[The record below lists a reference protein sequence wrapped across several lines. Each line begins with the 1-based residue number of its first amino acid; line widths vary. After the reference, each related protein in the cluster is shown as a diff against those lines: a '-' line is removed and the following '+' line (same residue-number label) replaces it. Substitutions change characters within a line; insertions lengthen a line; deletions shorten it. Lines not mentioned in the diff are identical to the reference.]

1 MRGFIITGTSSGI
14 GYELCKL
21 LLESPENKVI
31 GISRT
36 PNIEHTN
43 YHHIALDL
51 NNISEIESIDFPAW
65 SNAEQIN
72 LIHNA
77 GWIGPIQ
84 KIGNQ
89 ELGAIASAYII
100 NLVAPAVLSNQ
111 FISMYKSS
119 QAQKVIL
126 SISSGAAHTAI
137 GGWST
142 YCSSK
147 AGLDMLSKCI
157 DEEYQDIINLSIA
170 PGKVDTPMQNDI
182 RFADEKAFPR
192 LKEFQKYYKDG
203 ELTDAKEVAAKYK
216 EILQNPKNF
225 IQFNRVSDI

>member
-21 LLESPENKVI
+21 LLENPENKVI

-36 PNIEHTN
+36 QNIEHTN
-43 YHHIALDL
+43 YNHIALDL
-51 NNISEIESIDFPAW
+51 NNISEIENIEFPSW
-65 SNAEQIN
+65 SNAAQIS

-100 NLVAPAVLSNQ
+100 NLVAPAVLSSQ
-111 FISMYKSS
+111 FISIYKSS
-119 QAQKVIL
+119 KAQKVIL
-126 SISSGAAHTAI
+126 SVSSGAAHTAI
-137 GGWST
+137 EGWST

-192 LKEFQKYYKDG
+192 LKEFQKYYIDG
-203 ELTDAKEVAAKYK
+203 ELSDAKEVATKYNK
-216 EILQNPKNF
+216 ILQNPRNF
-225 IQFNRVSDI
+225 LQLNRVSDI

>member
-1 MRGFIITGTSSGI
+1 MKGFIITGTSSGI
-14 GYELCKL
+14 GHELCKL
-21 LLESPENKVI
+21 LLENPDNKVI
-31 GISRT
+31 GIGRT
-36 PNIEHTN
+36 QNIEHTN
-43 YHHIALDL
+43 YNHIALDL
-51 NNISEIESIDFPAW
+51 NNISEIENIEFPSW
-65 SNAEQIN
+65 SNAAQIS

-100 NLVAPAVLSNQ
+100 NLVAPAVLSSH
-111 FISMYKSS
+111 FISIYKRSK
-119 QAQKVIL
+119 AQNVIL
-126 SISSGAAHTAI
+126 SVSSGAAHSAI
-137 GGWST
+137 EGWST

-203 ELTDAKEVAAKYK
+203 ELADAKEVAAKYK
-216 EILQNPKNF
+216 EILQNPKNYL
-225 IQFNRVSDI
+225 QLNRITDI

>member
-1 MRGFIITGTSSGI
+1 MKGFIITGTSSGI
-14 GYELCKL
+14 GYELCRL
-21 LLESPENKVI
+21 LLDDPENKVI

-36 PNIEHTN
+36 QNIEHTN

-51 NNISEIESIDFPAW
+51 NNISEIESIDFPSW
-65 SNAEQIN
+65 SNAEQIS

-89 ELGAIASAYII
+89 ELGAIASAYMI
-100 NLVAPAVLSNQ
+100 NLVGPAVLSSQ
-111 FISMYKSS
+111 FISIYKSS
-119 QAQKVIL
+119 KAQKVIL
-126 SISSGAAHTAI
+126 SVSSGAAHNAI
-137 GGWST
+137 EGWST

-147 AGLDMLSKCI
+147 AGLNMLSKCI
-157 DEEYQDIINLSIA
+157 DEEYHDIINLSIA

-192 LKEFQKYYKDG
+192 LKEFQNYYTDG
-203 ELTDAKEVAAKYK
+203 ELADVKEVAAKYNK
-216 EILQNPKNF
+216 ILQNPKKF
-225 IQFNRVSDI
+225 LQLNRISDI

>member
-1 MRGFIITGTSSGI
+1 MKGFIITGTSSGI
-14 GYELCKL
+14 GHELCKL
-21 LLESPENKVI
+21 LLENPDNKVI
-31 GISRT
+31 GIGRT
-36 PNIEHTN
+36 QNIEHTN
-43 YHHIALDL
+43 YNHIALDL
-51 NNISEIESIDFPAW
+51 NNISEIENIEFPSW
-65 SNAEQIN
+65 SNAAQIS

-100 NLVAPAVLSNQ
+100 NLVAPAVLSSQ
-111 FISMYKSS
+111 FISIYKSS
-119 QAQKVIL
+119 KAQKVIL
-126 SISSGAAHTAI
+126 SVSSGAAHSAI
-137 GGWST
+137 EGWST

-203 ELTDAKEVAAKYK
+203 ELTDAKEVASKYNK
-216 EILQNPKNF
+216 ILQNPKNYL
-225 IQFNRVSDI
+225 QLNRISNI

>member
-14 GYELCKL
+14 GHELCKL
-21 LLESPENKVI
+21 LLENPNYRVI
-31 GISRT
+31 GIGRT
-36 PNIEHTN
+36 QNIKHTN
-43 YHHIALDL
+43 YHHFALDL
-51 NNISEIESIDFPAW
+51 NNISEIGNIVFPEW
-65 SNAEQIN
+65 TNAEQIS
-72 LIHNA
+72 LIQNA

-89 ELGAIASAYII
+89 ELGAISSAYII

-111 FISMYKSS
+111 FIKMYKSS
-119 QAQKVIL
+119 KAQKVIL

-157 DEEYQDIINLSIA
+157 DEEYQEIINLSIA

-192 LKEFQKYYKDG
+192 LKEFQNYYKDG
-203 ELTDAKEVAAKYK
+203 ELTDAKEVAFKYK
-216 EILQNPKNF
+216 KILENPKKF
-225 IQFNRVSDI
+225 VQLKRIIDI

>member
-21 LLESPENKVI
+21 LLENPENKVI

-36 PNIEHTN
+36 QNIEHTN

-51 NNISEIESIDFPAW
+51 NNISEIESIDFPSW
-65 SNAEQIN
+65 SNAEQIS

-84 KIGNQ
+84 KLGNQ

-100 NLVAPAVLSNQ
+100 NLIAPAVLSNL
-111 FISMYKSS
+111 FICMYKDSK
-119 QAQKVIL
+119 AQKVIL
-126 SISSGAAHTAI
+126 SVSSGAAHTAI
-137 GGWST
+137 EGWST

-203 ELTDAKEVAAKYK
+203 KLADAKEVAAKYK

-225 IQFNRVSDI
+225 LQLNRVSEI

>member
-1 MRGFIITGTSSGI
+1 MKGFIITGTSSGI
-14 GYELCKL
+14 GYELCRL
-21 LLESPENKVI
+21 LLDNPENKVI

-36 PNIEHTN
+36 QNIEHTN

-51 NNISEIESIDFPAW
+51 NNISEIESIDFPSW
-65 SNAEQIN
+65 SNAEQIS

-89 ELGAIASAYII
+89 ELGAIASAYMI
-100 NLVAPAVLSNQ
+100 NLVGPAVLSSQ
-111 FISMYKSS
+111 FISIYKSS
-119 QAQKVIL
+119 KAQKVIL
-126 SISSGAAHTAI
+126 SVSSGAAHNAI
-137 GGWST
+137 EGWST

-147 AGLDMLSKCI
+147 AGLNMLSKCI
-157 DEEYQDIINLSIA
+157 DEEYHDIINLSIA

-192 LKEFQKYYKDG
+192 LKEFQNYYKEG
-203 ELTDAKEVAAKYK
+203 ELADVKEVAAKYNK
-216 EILQNPKNF
+216 ILQNPKKF
-225 IQFNRVSDI
+225 LQLNRISDI

>member
-1 MRGFIITGTSSGI
+1 MKGFIITGTSSGI
-14 GYELCKL
+14 GHELCKL
-21 LLESPENKVI
+21 LLENPDNKVI
-31 GISRT
+31 GIGRT
-36 PNIEHTN
+36 QNIEHTN
-43 YHHIALDL
+43 YNHIALDL
-51 NNISEIESIDFPAW
+51 NNISEIENIEFPSW
-65 SNAEQIN
+65 SNAAQIS

-100 NLVAPAVLSNQ
+100 NLVAPAVLSSQ
-111 FISMYKSS
+111 FISIYKSS
-119 QAQKVIL
+119 KAEKVIL
-126 SISSGAAHTAI
+126 SVSSGAADSAI
-137 GGWST
+137 EGWST

-192 LKEFQKYYKDG
+192 LKEFQKYYTDG
-203 ELTDAKEVAAKYK
+203 ELTDAKEVAAKYNK
-216 EILQNPKNF
+216 ILHNPKNYLQLKR
-225 IQFNRVSDI
+225 ITNI

>member
-1 MRGFIITGTSSGI
+1 MKGFIITGTSSGI
-14 GYELCKL
+14 GYELCRL
-21 LLESPENKVI
+21 LLDNPENKVI

-36 PNIEHTN
+36 QNIEHTN

-51 NNISEIESIDFPAW
+51 NNISEIESIDFPSW
-65 SNAEQIN
+65 SNAEQIS

-89 ELGAIASAYII
+89 ELGAIASAYMI
-100 NLVAPAVLSNQ
+100 NLVGPAVLSSQ
-111 FISMYKSS
+111 FISIYKSS
-119 QAQKVIL
+119 KAQKVIL
-126 SISSGAAHTAI
+126 SVSSGAAHNAI
-137 GGWST
+137 EGWST

-147 AGLDMLSKCI
+147 AGLNMLSKCI
-157 DEEYQDIINLSIA
+157 DEEYHDIINLSIA

-192 LKEFQKYYKDG
+192 LKEFQNYYKDG
-203 ELTDAKEVAAKYK
+203 ELADVKEVAAKYNK
-216 EILQNPKNF
+216 ILQNPKKF
-225 IQFNRVSDI
+225 LQLNRISDI

>member
-21 LLESPENKVI
+21 LLENPDDKVI

-36 PNIEHTN
+36 QNIEHIN

-51 NNISEIESIDFPAW
+51 NNISEIESIDFPLW
-65 SNAEQIN
+65 SNAEQIS

-89 ELGAIASAYII
+89 EISTITSAYTI

-182 RFADEKAFPR
+182 RLADEKAFPR
-192 LKEFQKYYKDG
+192 LKEFQNYYKDG
-203 ELTDAKEVAAKYK
+203 ELADSKEVAAKYK
-216 EILQNPKNF
+216 EILQNPENF
-225 IQFNRVSDI
+225 LQLNRVTDI

>member
-1 MRGFIITGTSSGI
+1 MRGFIIRGTSSGI

-21 LLESPENKVI
+21 LLENPKNKVI

-36 PNIEHTN
+36 QNIEHTN

-51 NNISEIESIDFPAW
+51 NNISEIESIDFPSW
-65 SNAEQIN
+65 SNAEQIS

-89 ELGAIASAYII
+89 EIGAIASAYFI
-100 NLVAPAVLSNQ
+100 NLVAPAILSSQ
-111 FISMYKSS
+111 FISIYKSS
-119 QAQKVIL
+119 KAQKVIL
-126 SISSGAAHTAI
+126 SVSSGAAHTAI
-137 GGWST
+137 EGWST

-170 PGKVDTPMQNDI
+170 PGKVDTQMQNDI

-203 ELTDAKEVAAKYK
+203 ELADAKEVAAKYK
-216 EILQNPKNF
+216 KILQDPKNYL
-225 IQFNRVSDI
+225 QLNRITDI

>member
-21 LLESPENKVI
+21 LLENPENKVI

-36 PNIEHTN
+36 QNIEHTN

-51 NNISEIESIDFPAW
+51 NNISEIESIDFPSW
-65 SNAEQIN
+65 SNAEQIS

-119 QAQKVIL
+119 KAQKVIL
-126 SISSGAAHTAI
+126 SMSSGAAHTAI
-137 GGWST
+137 EGWST

-147 AGLDMLSKCI
+147 AGLEMLSKCI
-157 DEEYQDIINLSIA
+157 DEEYKDIINLSIA
-170 PGKVDTPMQNDI
+170 PGKVDAPMQNDI

-192 LKEFQKYYKDG
+192 LKEFKKYYKDG
-203 ELTDAKEVAAKYK
+203 ELADAKEVATKYK
-216 EILQNPKNF
+216 KILQNPKNF
-225 IQFNRVSDI
+225 LQLNRVSDI

>member
-1 MRGFIITGTSSGI
+1 MKGFIITGTSSGI
-14 GYELCKL
+14 GHELCKL
-21 LLESPENKVI
+21 LLENPDNKVI
-31 GISRT
+31 GIGRT
-36 PNIEHTN
+36 QNIEHTN
-43 YHHIALDL
+43 YNHIALDL
-51 NNISEIESIDFPAW
+51 NNISEIENIEFPSW
-65 SNAEQIN
+65 SNAAQIS

-100 NLVAPAVLSNQ
+100 NLVAPAVLSSQ
-111 FISMYKSS
+111 FISIYKSS
-119 QAQKVIL
+119 KAQKVIL
-126 SISSGAAHTAI
+126 SVSSGAAHSAI
-137 GGWST
+137 EGWST

-157 DEEYQDIINLSIA
+157 DEEYQDIINLSLA

-203 ELTDAKEVAAKYK
+203 ELTDAKEVAAKYNK
-216 EILQNPKNF
+216 ILQNPKNYL
-225 IQFNRVSDI
+225 QLNRISNI

>member
-21 LLESPENKVI
+21 LLENPENKVI

-36 PNIEHTN
+36 QNIEHTN

-51 NNISEIESIDFPAW
+51 NNISEIESIDFPLW
-65 SNAEQIN
+65 SNAEQIS

-100 NLVAPAVLSNQ
+100 NLVAPAVLSSQ

-119 QAQKVIL
+119 KAQKVIL
-126 SISSGAAHTAI
+126 SVSSGAAHSAI
-137 GGWST
+137 EGWST

-147 AGLDMLSKCI
+147 AGLNMLSKCI

-203 ELTDAKEVAAKYK
+203 ELTDAKEVATKYK
-216 EILQNPKNF
+216 KILQNPKNF
-225 IQFNRVSDI
+225 IQLNRVSDI

>member
-21 LLESPENKVI
+21 LLENPENKVI

-36 PNIEHTN
+36 QNIEHTN

-51 NNISEIESIDFPAW
+51 NNISEIESIDFPSW
-65 SNAEQIN
+65 SNAEQIS

-100 NLVAPAVLSNQ
+100 NLVAPAVLSSQ

-119 QAQKVIL
+119 KAQKVIL
-126 SISSGAAHTAI
+126 SVSSGAAHTAI
-137 GGWST
+137 EGWST

-192 LKEFQKYYKDG
+192 LKEFQKYFKDG
-203 ELTDAKEVAAKYK
+203 ELSDAKEVATKYNR
-216 EILQNPKNF
+216 ILQNPRNF
-225 IQFNRVSDI
+225 LQLNRVSDI

>member
-14 GYELCKL
+14 GHELCKL
-21 LLESPENKVI
+21 LIENPNNKVI
-31 GISRT
+31 GIRRT
-36 PNIEHTN
+36 QNIEHTN

-51 NNISEIESIDFPAW
+51 NNISEIESIDFPTW
-65 SNAEQIN
+65 SNAEQIS

-100 NLVAPAVLSNQ
+100 NLVAPAVLSSQ
-111 FISMYKSS
+111 FIRMYKSS
-119 QAQKVIL
+119 KAQKVIL
-126 SISSGAAHTAI
+126 SVSSGAAHTAI
-137 GGWST
+137 EGWST

-147 AGLDMLSKCI
+147 AGLEMLSKCI
-157 DEEYQDIINLSIA
+157 DVEYKDIINLSIA

-203 ELTDAKEVAAKYK
+203 ELSDAKEVATKYN

-225 IQFNRVSDI
+225 LQLNRVADI

>member
-14 GYELCKL
+14 GHELCKL
-21 LLESPENKVI
+21 LLENQDNKVI
-31 GISRT
+31 GIGRT
-36 PNIEHTN
+36 QNIEHTN

-51 NNISEIESIDFPAW
+51 NNISEIESIDFPSW
-65 SNAEQIN
+65 SNAKQIS

-100 NLVAPAVLSNQ
+100 NLVAPAVLSSQ
-111 FISMYKSS
+111 FISIYKNSK
-119 QAQKVIL
+119 AKKVIL
-126 SISSGAAHTAI
+126 SVSSGAAHSAI
-137 GGWST
+137 EGWST

-203 ELTDAKEVAAKYK
+203 ELTGAKEVAAKYNK
-216 EILQNPKNF
+216 ILQNPKNYL
-225 IQFNRVSDI
+225 QLNRITDI

>member
-1 MRGFIITGTSSGI
+1 MKGFIITGTSSGI
-14 GYELCKL
+14 GHELCKL
-21 LLESPENKVI
+21 LLENPDNKVI
-31 GISRT
+31 GIGRT
-36 PNIEHTN
+36 QNIEHTN
-43 YHHIALDL
+43 YNHIALDL
-51 NNISEIESIDFPAW
+51 NNISEIENIEFPSW
-65 SNAEQIN
+65 SNASQIS

-100 NLVAPAVLSNQ
+100 NLVAPAVLSSQ
-111 FISMYKSS
+111 FISIYKSS
-119 QAQKVIL
+119 KAEKVIL
-126 SISSGAAHTAI
+126 SVSSGAAHSAI
-137 GGWST
+137 EGWST

-203 ELTDAKEVAAKYK
+203 ELTDAKEVASKYNK
-216 EILQNPKNF
+216 ILQNPKNYL
-225 IQFNRVSDI
+225 QLNRISNI

>member
-14 GYELCKL
+14 GHELCKL
-21 LLESPENKVI
+21 LLENPNNNII
-31 GISRT
+31 GIGRT
-36 PNIEHTN
+36 QNINHTN
-43 YHHIALDL
+43 YYHFALDL
-51 NNISEIESIDFPAW
+51 NNISEIENIEFPSW
-65 SNAEQIN
+65 TNAEQIS

-89 ELGAIASAYII
+89 ELGAITSAYII
-100 NLVAPAVLSNQ
+100 NLVAPAVLSNK
-111 FISMYKSS
+111 FISIYKSS
-119 QAQKVIL
+119 KAKKVIL
-126 SISSGAAHTAI
+126 SVSSGAAHTSI
-137 GGWST
+137 EGWST

-147 AGLDMLSKCI
+147 AGLDMLSRCI
-157 DEEYQDIINLSIA
+157 DDEYQDIINLSIA

-203 ELTDAKEVAAKYK
+203 GLADAKEVATKYNK
-216 EILQNPKNF
+216 ILQNPKNF
-225 IQFNRVSDI
+225 LTLNRISDI

>member
-1 MRGFIITGTSSGI
+1 MKGFIITGTSSGI
-14 GYELCKL
+14 GHELCKL
-21 LLESPENKVI
+21 LLENPDNKVI
-31 GISRT
+31 GIGRT
-36 PNIEHTN
+36 QNIEHTN
-43 YHHIALDL
+43 YNHIALDL
-51 NNISEIESIDFPAW
+51 NNISEIENIEFPSW
-65 SNAEQIN
+65 SNAAQIS

-100 NLVAPAVLSNQ
+100 NLVAPAVLSSQ
-111 FISMYKSS
+111 FISIYKSS
-119 QAQKVIL
+119 KAEKVIL
-126 SISSGAAHTAI
+126 SVSSGAAHSAI
-137 GGWST
+137 EGWST

-203 ELTDAKEVAAKYK
+203 ELTDAKEVASKYNK
-216 EILQNPKNF
+216 ILQNPKNYL
-225 IQFNRVSDI
+225 QLNRISNI

>member
-21 LLESPENKVI
+21 LLENPKNKVI

-36 PNIEHTN
+36 QNIEHTN

-51 NNISEIESIDFPAW
+51 NNISEIESIDFPSW
-65 SNAEQIN
+65 SNAEQIS

-89 ELGAIASAYII
+89 ELGAIASAYFI
-100 NLVAPAVLSNQ
+100 NLVAPAILSSQ

-119 QAQKVIL
+119 KAQKVIL
-126 SISSGAAHTAI
+126 SVSSGAAHTAI
-137 GGWST
+137 EGWST

-203 ELTDAKEVAAKYK
+203 ELSDAKEVATKYNK
-216 EILQNPKNF
+216 ILQNPRNF
-225 IQFNRVSDI
+225 LQLNRVSDI

>member
-1 MRGFIITGTSSGI
+1 MKGFIITGTSSGI
-14 GYELCKL
+14 GHELCKL
-21 LLESPENKVI
+21 LLENPDNKVI
-31 GISRT
+31 GIGRT
-36 PNIEHTN
+36 QNIEHTN
-43 YHHIALDL
+43 YNHIALDL
-51 NNISEIESIDFPAW
+51 NNISEIENIEFPSW
-65 SNAEQIN
+65 SNAAQIS

-100 NLVAPAVLSNQ
+100 NLVAPAVLSSQ
-111 FISMYKSS
+111 FISIYKSS
-119 QAQKVIL
+119 KAQKVIL
-126 SISSGAAHTAI
+126 SVSSGAAHSAI
-137 GGWST
+137 EGWST

-157 DEEYQDIINLSIA
+157 DEEYQDIINLSVA

-192 LKEFQKYYKDG
+192 LKEFQKYFKDG
-203 ELTDAKEVAAKYK
+203 QLTDAKEVAAKYNK
-216 EILQNPKNF
+216 ILQNPKNYL
-225 IQFNRVSDI
+225 QLNRISNI

>member
-14 GYELCKL
+14 GHELCKL
-21 LLESPENKVI
+21 LIENSDNKVI
-31 GISRT
+31 GIGRT
-36 PNIEHTN
+36 QNIEHTN

-51 NNISEIESIDFPAW
+51 NSISEIENIDFPPW
-65 SNAEQIN
+65 SNAEQIS

-89 ELGAIASAYII
+89 KLGAIASAYII
-100 NLVAPAVLSNQ
+100 NLVAPAVLSSQ
-111 FISMYKSS
+111 FISMYKNSK
-119 QAQKVIL
+119 AQKVIL
-126 SISSGAAHTAI
+126 SVSSGAAHTAI

-157 DEEYQDIINLSIA
+157 DEEYEDIINLSIA

-182 RFADEKAFPR
+182 RFADEQAFPR

-203 ELTDAKEVAAKYK
+203 QLIDAKEVATIYK
-216 EILQNPKNF
+216 KILQNPKNF
-225 IQFNRVSDI
+225 LQLNRVSDI